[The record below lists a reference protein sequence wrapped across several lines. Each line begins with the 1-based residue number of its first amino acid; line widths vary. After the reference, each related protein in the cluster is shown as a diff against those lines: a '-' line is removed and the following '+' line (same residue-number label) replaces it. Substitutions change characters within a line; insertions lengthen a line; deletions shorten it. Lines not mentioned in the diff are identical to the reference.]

1 MSDSDAGET
10 SSFKIN
16 HFEPVTNVEGT
27 TMLVTGRMM
36 IIKLR
41 LLLQHRNIT
50 NTKREKIKER
60 EKHHQNLCRQIKGIL
75 PACSE
80 NSVEESNSTN
90 SHRFQIIC

>member
-1 MSDSDAGET
+1 MSDSDTGET
-10 SSFKIN
+10 SSFKIK
-16 HFEPVTNVEGT
+16 HFEPFTNVEGT
-27 TMLVTGRMM
+27 IILVTARMM

-60 EKHHQNLCRQIKGIL
+60 EKHYQNLCRQIKGIL

-90 SHRFQIIC
+90 SHRFQIIS